1 MIEEKNL
8 KELIKHQID
17 LINLLRVT
25 DKPKLMET
33 AIARLDQLLDAIPKN
48 SKIPEPLDMCPICT
62 PEGETDEK

>member
-1 MIEEKNL
+1 MIKEKNL

-17 LINLLRVT
+17 MINLLRVT

-62 PEGETDEK
+62 PEGEKDE

>member
-1 MIEEKNL
+1 MIKEKNL

-17 LINLLRVT
+17 MINLLRVT

>member
-25 DKPKLMET
+25 DKPELMET
-33 AIARLDQLLDAIPKN
+33 AIAILDQLLDAIPKN

-62 PEGETDEK
+62 PEGEKDD

>member
-17 LINLLRVT
+17 MINLLRVT

-62 PEGETDEK
+62 PEGEKDE

>member
-62 PEGETDEK
+62 PEGEKDE

>member
-8 KELIKHQID
+8 KELIKHQIG
-17 LINLLRVT
+17 LINLLRLV
-25 DKPKLMET
+25 DQKELMET

-48 SKIPEPLDMCPICT
+48 SKIPKPLDMCPICT

>member
-25 DKPKLMET
+25 DKPELMET

-48 SKIPEPLDMCPICT
+48 SKIPKPLDMCPICT

>member
-1 MIEEKNL
+1 MIKEKNL

-33 AIARLDQLLDAIPKN
+33 AIAGLDQLLDAIPKN
-48 SKIPEPLDMCPICT
+48 SKIPKPLDMCPICT

>member
-25 DKPKLMET
+25 DKPELMET

-62 PEGETDEK
+62 PEGEKDD

>member
-25 DKPKLMET
+25 DKPELMET

-62 PEGETDEK
+62 PEGEKYE

>member
-1 MIEEKNL
+1 MIKEKNL

>member
-25 DKPKLMET
+25 DKPELMET

-48 SKIPEPLDMCPICT
+48 SKIPDPLDMCPICLK
-62 PEGETDEK
+62 EGETDE

>member
-1 MIEEKNL
+1 VIEEKNL

-25 DKPKLMET
+25 DKPELMET

-62 PEGETDEK
+62 PEGEKDE

>member
-25 DKPKLMET
+25 DKPELMET

-48 SKIPEPLDMCPICT
+48 SKIPEPLDNCPICNKA
-62 PEGETDEK
+62 GESNE